1 MTTRWRW
8 LALAGATAACG
19 VVDDGGRE
27 SLGAQSLASREY
39 AAAQWS
45 PANAGNYTAGRQGQR
60 VEYLIVHT
68 VEGSTAAAV
77 SWFQTPGSAASAHY
91 IVGRDGAVVQSVSER
106 DTAWQAGSWAVN
118 TRSVGIE
125 HEGYMD
131 GRLAFTDAQYR
142 ASARL
147 LATLAKRY
155 GVALDRDHVLGHYQV
170 YQVET
175 VSFCPSSTAYDVCVA
190 RTRNHADPGPTWDW
204 ERYMRYAREE
214 RALLDGTTT
223 PGVASPPSA
232 SCGARAGYYVWT
244 CDDAHTRM
252 RCRGGALEQDRCA
265 LDCLARPT
273 GVDDVC
279 ATPADLGPCGD
290 RAAFTHWNCVDA
302 RAMQKCVSGRLLGYT
317 CQGRCAARPVGED
330 DACEAATTS
339 ATPGSAPSTTPP
351 TGGAATPL
359 VVNGNR
365 LSDTEAQWL
374 RYTATSVVPYLSG
387 TREQR
392 LTTASRAAWWALK
405 EGVWSLSNAVA
416 FSSCNRAPGRDE
428 RLDALTACYPSTAAW
443 QVGLAAVQVP
453 NFSSDE
459 VERVALALFPGQ
471 SIAQVL
477 ATAAREAGVDPA
489 TSTGQSIVAST
500 GTLRRSWLLR
510 ASRVG
515 FSLVVRN
522 IEAECVNG
530 SQSWCYSAAWS
541 PSSRYAP
548 DRASAMRAMGDIR
561 AVLASLAP

>member
-1 MTTRWRW
+1 MTRRWTW
-8 LALAGATAACG
+8 LALAGLATACG
-19 VVDDGGRE
+19 AAEESGRDAR
-27 SLGAQSLASREY
+27 GAQSVASREY
-39 AAAQWS
+39 AAAQWL
-45 PANAGNYTAGRQGQR
+45 PAHASNYTAGRQGQR

-77 SWFQTPGSAASAHY
+77 SWFQTAGSAASAHY

-131 GRLAFTDAQYR
+131 GRQPFTDAQYR

-147 LATLAKRY
+147 LAMLSKRY
-155 GVALDRDHVLGHYQV
+155 GVPLDRDHVVGHYQV

-175 VSFCPSSTAYDVCVA
+175 VSFCPSTTAYDVCVG
-190 RTRNHADPGPTWDW
+190 RTRNHADPGATWDW

-214 RALLDGTTT
+214 RALLDGTPSPSTT
-223 PGVASPPSA
+223 TA
-232 SCGARAGYYVWT
+232 CGARAGYYVWT
-244 CDDAHTRM
+244 CDDPRTRM
-252 RCRGGALEQDRCA
+252 RCRDGALEQERCA
-265 LDCLARPT
+265 LECLGRPT

-279 ATPADLGPCGD
+279 ATPSDLGPCGD
-290 RAAFTHWNCVDA
+290 RATFTHWNCVDA
-302 RAMQKCVSGRLLGYT
+302 RTLQKCVSGRLLGYT
-317 CQGRCAARPVGED
+317 CQGRCAARPIGED
-330 DACEAATTS
+330 DTCEAAST
-339 ATPGSAPSTTPP
+339 APSTTPTP
-351 TGGAATPL
+351 TPTPTPMPDASVPL
-359 VVNGNR
+359 TVNGYR
-365 LSDTEAQWL
+365 LSDTEARWV
-374 RYTATSVVPYLSG
+374 RYTASAVVPYLSG
-387 TREQR
+387 GREQR

-405 EGVWSLSNAVA
+405 EGVWGLSDATA

-428 RLDALTACYPSTAAW
+428 RLDAVTACYPSTAAW

-453 NFSSDE
+453 NFGSDE

-471 SIAQVL
+471 SVVQVL
-477 ATAAREAGVDPA
+477 AAAAREAGIDPA
-489 TSTGQSIVAST
+489 SSTGQAIVAST

-522 IEAECVNG
+522 IEAECING
-530 SQSWCYSAAWS
+530 AQPWCYSAAWS

-548 DRASAMRAMGDIR
+548 DRTAALRAMADLR
-561 AVLASLAP
+561 AILASLAP